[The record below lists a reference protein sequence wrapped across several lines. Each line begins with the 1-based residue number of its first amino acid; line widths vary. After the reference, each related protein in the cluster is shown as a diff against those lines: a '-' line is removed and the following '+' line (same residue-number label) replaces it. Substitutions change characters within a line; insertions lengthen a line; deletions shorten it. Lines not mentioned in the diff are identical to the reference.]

1 MSADRKVYLQDTK
14 KAMDAVVGGKGGRDE
29 ARKQSYAD
37 KAIAEQA
44 KVLNQM
50 IGKSLTDIDTAELGD
65 DYIHTFVATR
75 SLRQHMQT
83 TVSNMMVINKAS
95 KAEDDN
101 GMF

>member
-1 MSADRKVYLQDTK
+1 
-14 KAMDAVVGGKGGRDE
+14 
-29 ARKQSYAD
+29 
-37 KAIAEQA
+37 
-44 KVLNQM
+44 M